1 MNKYPKTLEDLI
13 LCYKYLPGVGD
24 KSAER
29 FALYTLFNLDEVQ
42 IEDFSNALLSV
53 KKDIHICPS
62 CGNITMDDLC
72 SICKDPNRNHRQIM
86 VLESIKDLLTIE
98 KVNEFRGVYHILN
111 GAINF
116 SKGITIDD
124 LNVSALTEK
133 INNNEVDELILATNN
148 TLEGETTA
156 RYLKELYRD
165 NDIKITRLASGIPVG
180 GDLSYADE
188 MTILKSFQGR
198 RDY

>member
-1 MNKYPKTLEDLI
+1 VNKYPKALEDLI
-13 LCYKYLPGVGD
+13 NCYKYLPGVGE

-29 FALYTLFNLDEVQ
+29 YALYTLFTLDEGE
-42 IEDFSNALLSV
+42 IIDFSNALLSI
-53 KKDIHICPS
+53 KKDIKICPN
-62 CGNITMDDLC
+62 CGNITEGELC
-72 SICKDPNRNHRQIM
+72 EICSDKNRNHRQIM

-98 KVNEFRGVYHILN
+98 KVNEFHGIYHILN

-116 SKGITIDD
+116 SKGVTIDD
-124 LNVSALTEK
+124 LNVESLIEK
-133 INNNEVDELILATNN
+133 IKNKEVDELILATNI

-156 RYLKELYRD
+156 RYLKELFRD
-165 NDIKITRLASGIPVG
+165 YDIKITRLASGIPVG

-198 RDY
+198 REY